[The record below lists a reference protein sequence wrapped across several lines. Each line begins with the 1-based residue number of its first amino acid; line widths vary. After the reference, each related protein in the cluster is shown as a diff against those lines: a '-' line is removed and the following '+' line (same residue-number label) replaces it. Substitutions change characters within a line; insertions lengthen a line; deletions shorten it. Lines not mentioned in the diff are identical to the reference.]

1 LADAVLHQ
9 CVRPLVRACCAP
21 GHHGYQRACELVTGQ
36 TSIGPFGSPVF
47 ACAGKTDPPSRL
59 ILSQTS
65 AGELKL
71 RHRLLLLAYVPLFV
85 PCGRSFVPAYDRQSR
100 RAEERSRPAVALSS
114 RACST
119 AARPRLDGSEHGA
132 RIKPVGTLSQ
142 PSRCTRRLVLYG
154 GPPRRCGR
162 ACWRARSPARCGAI
176 AFWPPRSRT
185 SGHSAPTV
193 LT

>member
-1 LADAVLHQ
+1 LVLLATMDISARASSLPDRPRSGHLGHQ
-9 CVRPLVRACCAP
+9 CSHAP
-21 GHHGYQRACELVTGQ
+21 GRPILHRV
-36 TSIGPFGSPVF
+36 SS
-47 ACAGKTDPPSRL
+47 SRRPRRVN
-59 ILSQTS
+59 LSYVIDCCS
-65 AGELKL
+65 LL
-71 RHRLLLLAYVPLFV
+71 RSVPLFV

-142 PSRCTRRLVLYG
+142 PSRCTRRRVLYG

-162 ACWRARSPARCGAI
+162 ACWRAQSPARCGAI
-176 AFWPPRSRT
+176 AFWPPRSKT